1 VKNNPLLIVLGEPN
15 SIFSEIL
22 FKAYKKKII
31 EKFNRPIVL
40 IGSENLL
47 KLQMKFLKYS
57 LKIRKISAIELKKKN
72 LNKKFINIVNVEHK
86 FKKVFGKISN
96 NSNKYINNC
105 FKIALKLLNEKT
117 AFALING
124 PISKKHF
131 LEKKY
136 SGVTEYLAAKTKIKK
151 KPTMLIYNSY
161 FSVCPI
167 TTHLPISRVAKNL
180 SKSKIIN
187 DVMNINF
194 FYKKKFNKKPKFAIL
209 GLNPHC
215 ESIEKIS
222 EEERII
228 KPSIKFML
236 KKKIKINGPFS
247 ADTFF
252 SKKNLSHY
260 DVVVGMYHDQVLTPM
275 KTIFGFDAINLT
287 LGLPFLRVSPDHG
300 TNNEMAGK
308 NKSNAQS
315 LISSIN
321 FFKKLNDN

>member
-1 VKNNPLLIVLGEPN
+1 VKNKPLLIVLGEPN
-15 SIFSEIL
+15 STFSEIL

-31 EKFNRPIVL
+31 QKFSRPIVV

-57 LKIRKISAIELKKKN
+57 IKIKKINSLNLKNAN
-72 LNKKFINIVNVEHK
+72 LNKKNINIVNVDYR
-86 FKKVFGKISN
+86 FKKAFNKISN
-96 NSNKYINNC
+96 SSNKYINNC
-105 FKIALKLLNEKT
+105 FKIALKLLKEKS

-124 PISKKHF
+124 PVSKTHF

-136 SGVTEYLAAKTKIKK
+136 LGITEYLSNKTKIKK
-151 KPTMLIYNSY
+151 KPTMLIYNSS

-167 TTHLPISRVAKNL
+167 TTHLPINLVTKNL
-180 SKSKIIN
+180 TKNKITN

-194 FYKKKFNKKPKFAIL
+194 FYKKKLNKKPKFAIL

-215 ESIEKIS
+215 ESIEKLS
-222 EEERII
+222 EEEKII
-228 KPSIKFML
+228 KPAIKLLL
-236 KKKIKINGPFS
+236 KNKINIKGPFS

-252 SKKNLSHY
+252 SKKNLSYY
-260 DVVVGMYHDQVLTPM
+260 DVAVGMYHDQVLTPM
-275 KTIFGFDAINLT
+275 KTIFNFEAINLT

-300 TNNEMAGK
+300 TNNKMIGR

-321 FFKKLNDN
+321 FFKKVK

>member
-1 VKNNPLLIVLGEPN
+1 MKNKPLLIVLGEPN
-15 SIFSEIL
+15 STFSEIL

-31 EKFNRPIVL
+31 QKFSRPIVV

-57 LKIRKISAIELKKKN
+57 IKIKKINSLNLKNAN
-72 LNKKFINIVNVEHK
+72 LNKKNINIVNVDYR
-86 FKKVFGKISN
+86 FKKAFNKISN
-96 NSNKYINNC
+96 SSNKYINNC
-105 FKIALKLLNEKT
+105 FKIALKLLKEKS

-124 PISKKHF
+124 PVSKTHF

-136 SGVTEYLAAKTKIKK
+136 LGITEYLSNKTKIKK
-151 KPTMLIYNSY
+151 KPTMLIYNSS

-167 TTHLPISRVAKNL
+167 TTHLPINLVTKNL
-180 SKSKIIN
+180 TKNKITN

-194 FYKKKFNKKPKFAIL
+194 FYKKKLNKKPKFAIL

-215 ESIEKIS
+215 ESIEKLS
-222 EEERII
+222 EEEKII
-228 KPSIKFML
+228 KPAIKLLL
-236 KKKIKINGPFS
+236 KNKINIKGPFS

-252 SKKNLSHY
+252 SKKNLSYY
-260 DVVVGMYHDQVLTPM
+260 DVAVGMYHDQVLTPM
-275 KTIFGFDAINLT
+275 KTIFNFEAINLT

-300 TNNEMAGK
+300 TNNEMIGK

-321 FFKKLNDN
+321 FFKKVK

>member
-1 VKNNPLLIVLGEPN
+1 MKNKPLLIVLGEPN

-31 EKFNRPIVL
+31 QKFNRPIVI

-57 LKIRKISAIELKKKN
+57 IKIQKINVLDLKNSN
-72 LNKKFINIVNVEHK
+72 LNKKYINIVNVEYR
-86 FKKVFGKISN
+86 FKKVFDTISN
-96 NSNKYINNC
+96 VSNKYINNC
-105 FKIALKLLNEKT
+105 FKIALKLLNEKS

-124 PISKKHF
+124 PVSKTHF

-136 SGVTEYLAAKTKIKK
+136 LGITEYLSNKTKIKK
-151 KPTMLIYNSY
+151 KPTMLIYNSS

-167 TTHLPISRVAKNL
+167 TTHLPINLVTKNL
-180 SKSKIIN
+180 TKNKITN
-187 DVMNINF
+187 DIMNINF
-194 FYKKKFNKKPKFAIL
+194 FYKKKLNKTAKFAIL

-215 ESIEKIS
+215 ESIEKLS
-222 EEERII
+222 EEDKII
-228 KPSIKFML
+228 KPAIKLLL
-236 KKKIKINGPFS
+236 KNKINIRGPFS

-260 DVVVGMYHDQVLTPM
+260 DVAVGMYHDQVLTPM
-275 KTIFGFDAINLT
+275 KTIFNFEAINLT

-300 TNNEMAGK
+300 TNYEMIGK

-321 FFKKLNDN
+321 FFKKIR

>member
-1 VKNNPLLIVLGEPN
+1 MRNNPLLIVLSEPN

-31 EKFNRPIVL
+31 QKFNRPIVI

-47 KLQMKFLKYS
+47 KLQMKLLKYS
-57 LKIRKISAIELKKKN
+57 IKIQKINTFGLKKSN
-72 LNKKFINIVNVEHK
+72 LNKKYINIINVEYR
-86 FKKVFGKISN
+86 FKKIFDKISSG
-96 NSNKYINNC
+96 SNKYINDC
-105 FKIALKLLNEKT
+105 FKIALKLLNEKS

-124 PISKKHF
+124 PVSKTHF

-136 SGVTEYLAAKTKIKK
+136 LGITEYLASKTKVKK
-151 KPTMLIYNSY
+151 KPTMLIYNST

-167 TTHLPISRVAKNL
+167 TTHLPINHVTKNL
-180 SKSKIIN
+180 TKSKIVS
-187 DVMNINF
+187 DVMNINH
-194 FYKKKFNKKPKFAIL
+194 FYKKKLNKRPKFAIL

-215 ESIEKIS
+215 ESVEKFS
-222 EEERII
+222 EEKKII
-228 KPSIKFML
+228 KPAIKFL
-236 KKKIKINGPFS
+236 IRNKIDIKGPFS

-252 SKKNLSHY
+252 SKKNLFHY
-260 DVVVGMYHDQVLTPM
+260 DIAVGMYHDQVLTPI
-275 KTIFGFDAINLT
+275 KTIFGFNATNLT

-300 TNNEMAGK
+300 TNNEMIGK

-321 FFKKLNDN
+321 FFKKIR

>member
-22 FKAYKKKII
+22 FKTYKKKII
-31 EKFNRPIVL
+31 QKFNRPIII

-57 LKIRKISAIELKKKN
+57 IKIQKINTLDLKNSNLSKKY
-72 LNKKFINIVNVEHK
+72 INIINVEYK
-86 FKKVFGKISN
+86 FKKIFGKISR
-96 NSNKYINNC
+96 NSNNYINDC
-105 FKIALKLLNEKT
+105 FKIALKLLSEKS

-124 PISKKHF
+124 PVSKTHF

-136 SGVTEYLAAKTKIKK
+136 LGITEYLANKTNIKK
-151 KPTMLIYNSY
+151 KPTMLIYNPS

-167 TTHLPISRVAKNL
+167 TTHLPINRVTKNL
-180 SKSKIIN
+180 TKNKIIN
-187 DVMNINF
+187 DIMNINF
-194 FYKKKFNKKPKFAIL
+194 FYKKNLNKKPKFAIM

-215 ESIEKIS
+215 ESIEKLS
-222 EEERII
+222 EEEKII
-228 KPSIKFML
+228 KPAIKNLL
-236 KKKIKINGPFS
+236 KNKINIKGPFS

-260 DVVVGMYHDQVLTPM
+260 DIAVGMYHDQVLVPM
-275 KTIFGFDAINLT
+275 KTIFNFEAINLT

-300 TNNEMAGK
+300 TNNGMIGK
-308 NKSNAQS
+308 NMSSALS
-315 LISSIN
+315 LIASIN
-321 FFKKLNDN
+321 FFKKIR

>member
-1 VKNNPLLIVLGEPN
+1 VKNKPLLIVLGEPN

-31 EKFNRPIVL
+31 QKFSRPIVV

-57 LKIRKISAIELKKKN
+57 IKIKKINSLNLKNAN
-72 LNKKFINIVNVEHK
+72 LNKKNINIVNVDYR
-86 FKKVFGKISN
+86 FKKAFNKISN
-96 NSNKYINNC
+96 SSNKYINNC
-105 FKIALKLLNEKT
+105 FKIALKLLKEKS

-124 PISKKHF
+124 PVSKTHF

-136 SGVTEYLAAKTKIKK
+136 LGITEYLSNKTKIKK
-151 KPTMLIYNSY
+151 KPTMLIYNSS

-167 TTHLPISRVAKNL
+167 TTHLPINLVTKNL
-180 SKSKIIN
+180 TKNKITN

-194 FYKKKFNKKPKFAIL
+194 FYKKKLNKKPKFAIL

-215 ESIEKIS
+215 ESIEKLS
-222 EEERII
+222 EEEKII
-228 KPSIKFML
+228 KPAIKLLL
-236 KKKIKINGPFS
+236 KNKINIKGPFS

-252 SKKNLSHY
+252 SKKNLSYY
-260 DVVVGMYHDQVLTPM
+260 DVAVGMYHDQVLTPM
-275 KTIFGFDAINLT
+275 KTIFNFEAINLT

-300 TNNEMAGK
+300 TNNKMIGR

-321 FFKKLNDN
+321 FFKKVK